1 MAKASELVQKG
12 IEVTLQ
18 WVPSHIGIEGNEKAD
33 KAAKKAANKSIPQG
47 IERYS
52 SFSHIIRLVRGKK
65 QEEINK

>member
-1 MAKASELVQKG
+1 MVKAWELVQKG

-18 WVPSHIGIEGNEKAD
+18 WVPSHIGIEGNENAD
-33 KAAKKAANKSIPQG
+33 KAVKKADNKSIPQG
-47 IERYS
+47 IEQYS